1 MYSKGLYSSWLSLR
15 MYVYVMDGMNH
26 VFRMVIRYLL
36 TWAGGVDVKVVL
48 GAERRFMDP
57 GTVILHGKLLGDEYV
72 RDEQPPYILIL
83 EEQGRCVSPI
93 QGPSRVL
100 ICLDV

>member
-1 MYSKGLYSSWLSLR
+1 
-15 MYVYVMDGMNH
+15 MYVNVMDGMNYI
-26 VFRMVIRYLL
+26 FRMVIRYLL
-36 TWAGGVDVKVVL
+36 LRLVGYMSRCCLRQKD
-48 GAERRFMDP
+48 RFMDP
-57 GTVILHGKLLGDEYV
+57 GTVILHGKSLGDEYV
-72 RDEQPPYILIL
+72 RDAQPPYILML